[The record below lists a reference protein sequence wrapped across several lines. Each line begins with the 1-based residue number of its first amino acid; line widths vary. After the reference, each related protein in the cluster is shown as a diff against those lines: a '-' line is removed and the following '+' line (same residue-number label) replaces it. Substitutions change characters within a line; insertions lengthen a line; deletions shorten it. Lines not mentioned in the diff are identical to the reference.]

1 MSAPRGPGDEGPGG
15 LTRAELDAFLARLS
29 PDRDEAGRLYEDLR
43 RRLLRL
49 FELRFCEGPEA
60 LVDEAIDRV
69 ARRLP
74 GMEIRSSPFAFACGV
89 AHHVAQEMLRQR
101 QRERRAFLVAA
112 ALAAPPPEPE
122 VDAARVGC
130 LEACLETL
138 PGDQRRLILDY
149 HQEGDHIRRRQS
161 LARELGLSTNALR
174 IRAHRIRKDLAD
186 CCERCLAAREGR
198 PERRPV
204 KRNPAAGHSD

>member
-1 MSAPRGPGDEGPGG
+1 VSGSRRPDGGGPGG
-15 LTRAELDAFLARLS
+15 LTRTELDAFLACLS

-49 FELRFCEGPEA
+49 FELRFCEGPED

-74 GMEIRSSPFAFACGV
+74 GMEIHSGPFAYACGV
-89 AHHVAQEMLRQR
+89 AHHVAQEMLRHR

-112 ALAAPPPEPE
+112 ALAAPEPKPEPE
-122 VDAARVGC
+122 IDSARARC
-130 LEACLETL
+130 LEDCLQEL
-138 PGDQRRLILDY
+138 PGDQRRLILEY
-149 HQEGDHIRRRQS
+149 HQGEDHIRRRQN
-161 LARELGLSTNALR
+161 LARELGTSPNALR
-174 IRAHRIRKDLAD
+174 IRAHRIRKELEA
-186 CCERCLAAREGR
+186 CCARCLEARR

-204 KRNPAAGHSD
+204 KRNPPSGHFD